1 MRLLFVCSANAL
13 RSPTAE
19 AVFSRYEGIEALSAG
34 TNHDAE
40 TPISSDLIEW
50 ADLVFAMEST
60 HSKTLQKRF
69 GASLSKKRIVVLGI
83 PDKFKFMD
91 QDLIRILKAKVEP
104 YLPAAVRKYPRSR

>member
-1 MRLLFVCSANAL
+1 MKLLFICSANAL

-19 AVFSRYEGIEALSAG
+19 AIFSRCKDIEASSAG

-50 ADLVFAMEST
+50 ADLVFVMENT
-60 HSKTLQKRF
+60 HSRTLQKRF
-69 GASLSKKRIVVLGI
+69 GASLNAKRVVVLGI

-104 YLPAAVRKYPRSR
+104 YLPIAAP